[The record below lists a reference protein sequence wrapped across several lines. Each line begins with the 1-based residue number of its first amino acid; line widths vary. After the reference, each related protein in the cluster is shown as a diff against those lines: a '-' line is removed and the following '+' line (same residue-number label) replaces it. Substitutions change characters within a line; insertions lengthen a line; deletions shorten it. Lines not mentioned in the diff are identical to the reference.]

1 MHPSLPLSPLHSGLL
16 VYDLAVTAVWNL
28 LRNAETEDTHSTL
41 RIWHSMLR
49 ELSPDM
55 ALQQAGKEGS
65 SQRPL
70 FLSLSWFVLLP
81 KSSVVFL
88 TQGGRQLAL
97 ATRSFAEAAQ
107 GIGHQLHKK
116 PAPCMRAEMLG
127 SVLSSNSPSI
137 CVPGDKGSPSEGGMS
152 RDVLFNYI
160 RSILAPCTI
169 FGEPYMLP
177 LSYLVL
183 LGSWERYGTWALYNT
198 SAD

>member
-1 MHPSLPLSPLHSGLL
+1 MHSSLPLSPLHSGLL

-55 ALQQAGKEGS
+55 ALQQASKEGS

-70 FLSLSWFVLLP
+70 FLSLGWLVLLP

-88 TQGGRQLAL
+88 TQGGRQLTL

-107 GIGHQLHKK
+107 GIGHQLHKE
-116 PAPCMRAEMLG
+116 PAPWELKCLEVCSAQTAQASVFLGTRA
-127 SVLSSNSPSI
+127 
-137 CVPGDKGSPSEGGMS
+137 
-152 RDVLFNYI
+152 
-160 RSILAPCTI
+160 
-169 FGEPYMLP
+169 
-177 LSYLVL
+177 VL
-183 LGSWERYGTWALYNT
+183 LKEECREMYFSIT
-198 SAD
+198 SEAFWHLARFLESLTCCHFHTLFC